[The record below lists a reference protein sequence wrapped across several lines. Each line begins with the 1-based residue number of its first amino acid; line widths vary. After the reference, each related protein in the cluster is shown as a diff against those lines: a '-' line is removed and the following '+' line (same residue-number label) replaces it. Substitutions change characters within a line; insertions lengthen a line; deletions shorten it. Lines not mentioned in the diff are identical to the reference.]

1 MDLTYSPE
9 DLQFRKKT
17 RQWLGMP
24 HAQVA
29 RAIELVGA
37 KLVPALRRL

>member
-1 MDLTYSPE
+1 M
-9 DLQFRKKT
+9 
-17 RQWLGMP
+17 QWLGMP

-29 RAIELVGA
+29 RAIELVGT

>member
-1 MDLTYSPE
+1 M
-9 DLQFRKKT
+9 
-17 RQWLGMP
+17 GMP

-37 KLVPALRRL
+37 KLWGWNSGGFRRAASIASP